1 MDLTDRLP
9 SLDYSLDLRRL
20 LPARPGH
27 CAVIG
32 LDLGGTGDRHVWA
45 VSGHVSD
52 RRATSA
58 VWSYL
63 RHTLRMTPGEIAEQY
78 VWADPVVVIRHRWV
92 RVNGD
97 GDAWLW
103 ADTEGPG
110 TLPAT
115 LVELR

>member
-1 MDLTDRLP
+1 
-9 SLDYSLDLRRL
+9 
-20 LPARPGH
+20 
-27 CAVIG
+27 
-32 LDLGGTGDRHVWA
+32 
-45 VSGHVSD
+45 
-52 RRATSA
+52 
-58 VWSYL
+58 
-63 RHTLRMTPGEIAEQY
+63 
-78 VWADPVVVIRHRWV
+78 VVVIRHRWV